1 MQVLETRCSWA
12 VTDSEGNS
20 VGAGGNASGVYD
32 VGLGKCVSAQS
43 VRGET
48 GGTRREP
55 GSADGRAAPFPVLVN
70 GGVCL
75 HAFPFKRLQVRFLR
89 C

>member
-32 VGLGKCVSAQS
+32 VGRGKCVSAQS

-55 GSADGRAAPFPVLVN
+55 GSADGRAAPFLALVN
-70 GGVCL
+70 GGGCL
-75 HAFPFKRLQVRFLR
+75 HALPFKRL
-89 C
+89 

>member
-32 VGLGKCVSAQS
+32 V
-43 VRGET
+43 EI
-48 GGTRREP
+48 
-55 GSADGRAAPFPVLVN
+55 GRAHV
-70 GGVCL
+70 
-75 HAFPFKRLQVRFLR
+75 
-89 C
+89 